1 MLVYNIFDLIDRT
14 VNAGKSEWN
23 EDQACV
29 QQRILVRDSERNID
43 GAGMPYTYFAL
54 FDGHAGHGA
63 AVAAANQL
71 HNIVHVGLIFTA
83 VKIV

>member
-1 MLVYNIFDLIDRT
+1 MTDAYFICNFRT

-29 QQRILVRDSERNID
+29 WQNVLVRDSERHIP
-43 GAGMPYTYFAL
+43 GAGLPYTYFSL

-71 HNIVHVGLIFTA
+71 HEIVHVSNHSPMIT
-83 VKIV
+83 